1 MLKYQWQEVGEV
13 CWEMSG
19 ICSCRGSTSK
29 LHVTALWEVGF
40 ESSHQTAHL
49 RSLFFSPTPKDHL
62 VSRTWRWLALKVPD
76 SVLWCSTCTWHLR
89 RLLGA
94 TSFLHAQQICYLG
107 RENNELLL
115 VLKPC
120 GYIRAEKPVSL
131 TYRCPCRFYESNVAR
146 ANIKHLKI
154 LSTPNCSLQIVAR
167 LKSNS
172 KQVCIDPKLKWIQ
185 EYLEK
190 ALNKRFK
197 M

>member
-1 MLKYQWQEVGEV
+1 MD
-13 CWEMSG
+13 
-19 ICSCRGSTSK
+19 
-29 LHVTALWEVGF
+29 
-40 ESSHQTAHL
+40 L
-49 RSLFFSPTPKDHL
+49 RA
-62 VSRTWRWLALKVPD
+62 LALLAFALAVI
-76 SVLWCSTCTWHLR
+76 SLS
-89 RLLGA
+89 
-94 TSFLHAQQICYLG
+94 
-107 RENNELLL
+107 E
-115 VLKPC
+115 
-120 GYIRAEKPVSL
+120 EKPVSL
-131 TYRCPCRFYESNVAR
+131 TYRCPCRFFESNVAR